1 MVKIVAD
8 TSTLFS
14 SQEGS
19 EYGITITPLSV
30 TLGKQSY
37 RELDEI
43 SSEQFLALLNQ
54 GEDLP
59 MSSQPSIGAK
69 MAQYEQLA
77 KTDEVIDITM
87 ADGLSGTY
95 ESACN
100 AKQECVYNER
110 ISVVNS
116 LTLCGPHRYLALKA
130 ASLADKGMSR
140 QEILDVL
147 NESMAHEKSFLIP
160 RDFSF
165 LKRGGRLTPL
175 AATIGGMLK
184 VVPIMTPTQ
193 DHRRLE
199 KYAMKRTMSKA
210 LEAIADCFRSMEV
223 DERYYMTVT
232 HAGVLADA
240 QMVKA
245 YMQKCF
251 PNTEIELL
259 ELSPVFITQG
269 GPGCI
274 AVQVIKK

>member
-14 SQEGS
+14 SEEGNKH
-19 EYGITITPLSV
+19 GITITPLSV
-30 TLGKQSY
+30 NIAKDTY

-43 SSEQFLALLNQ
+43 TSAQFLERLQGGAL
-54 GEDLP
+54 P
-59 MSSQPSIGAK
+59 TSSQPSIGEK
-69 MAQYEQLA
+69 MEQYELLA
-77 KTDEVIDITM
+77 KADEVQDITM

-100 AKQECVYNER
+100 AKADCVYGDR
-110 ISVVNS
+110 ITVLNS
-116 LTLCGPHRYLALKA
+116 ETLCGPHRYLVLKA
-130 ASLADKGMSR
+130 VRLAEQGNSVSMIVDALRSSMM
-140 QEILDVL
+140 QER
-147 NESMAHEKSFLIP
+147 SFLIP

-184 VVPIMTPTQ
+184 VVPVMTLTE

-199 KYAMKRTMSKA
+199 KYTMKRTMGKGI
-210 LEAIADCFRSMEV
+210 EAIIECFEQMGV
-223 DERYYMTVT
+223 DETYYMTIT
-232 HAGVLADA
+232 HADVQEDA
-240 QMVKA
+240 LKVKER
-245 YMQKCF
+245 MQAAF
-251 PNTEIELL
+251 PHTEIDVF

>member
-1 MVKIVAD
+1 MVKIISD

-14 SQEGS
+14 TNEGKEQS
-19 EYGITITPLSV
+19 ITITPLHV
-30 TLGKQSY
+30 TIGKESY

-43 SSEQFLALLNQ
+43 DSAHFLKRITAEN
-54 GEDLP
+54 LP
-59 MSSQPSIGAK
+59 MSSQPSIGDK
-69 MAQYEQLA
+69 LKQYDQLGE
-77 KTDEVIDITM
+77 TEEILDITM

-100 AKQECVYNER
+100 AKQ
-110 ISVVNS
+110 ISVNCDRITVFNS
-116 LTLCGPHRYLALKA
+116 QTLCGPHRYLVLKA
-130 ASLADKGMSR
+130 VQLASEGISVK
-140 QEILDVL
+140 EIIKEL
-147 NESMAHEKSFLIP
+147 EKSIQGEKSFLIP

-184 VVPIMTPTQ
+184 VVPVMTLTQ

-199 KYAMKRTMSKA
+199 KYTMKRTMKKA
-210 LEAIADCFRSMEV
+210 IEAIIECYEEMGV
-223 DERYYMTVT
+223 DENFYMSVT
-232 HAGVLADA
+232 HADVLEEAT
-240 QMVKA
+240 MVKDM
-245 YMQKCF
+245 MQKHF
-251 PNTEIELL
+251 PNTEIELF